1 METNQKEVIVSVK
14 DISKRYVIG
23 HRTNSSRTLR
33 DSIVGGV
40 KRVFRQDKKTRQEDF
55 WALKNVSFDVYKGE
69 TLGII
74 GSNGAG
80 KSTILKILSRIIE
93 PTNGEVSIEGRVASL
108 LEVGTGF
115 HPELTGRENVFF
127 NGSVLGMRRSEILQ
141 HFDEIVDFSEI
152 GKFIDTP
159 VKFYSSGMY
168 VRLAFAI
175 AAHLDPD
182 VLIIDEAL
190 AVGDVNFQQKCIDK
204 MRDSAR
210 SGKTVLF
217 VTHSMNIVEEIC
229 DRAVFLKNGKVEMIG
244 DTSKVVST
252 YLGATSQDLTTSWK
266 ATKANYIHQPGNPI
280 TPISL
285 SLKTRDNKSVD
296 RTIHYKEGLLV
307 DLSVS
312 IDQPSDDMSV
322 GISLYDEFN
331 NRLFRSS
338 HTDVEQKER
347 LKLKKGRN
355 DLSVEIPLDELREG
369 AYLIALDCDIYRKDW
384 VHNPYH
390 TPVRTKFFL
399 QNDGTKPTQWD
410 IEREG
415 LTKPIYPWHKTD

>member
-1 METNQKEVIVSVK
+1 MSDTQEPIVSVK
-14 DISKRYVIG
+14 GVSKRYIIG
-23 HRTNSSRTLR
+23 HRAHNSHTLR
-33 DSIVGGV
+33 DVMAGSIKNLLNRDAKV
-40 KRVFRQDKKTRQEDF
+40 RQEEF
-55 WALKNVSFDVYKGE
+55 WALRKVDFEVFKGE

-93 PTNGEVSIEGRVASL
+93 PTEGEVKIQGRVASL

-127 NGSVLGMRRSEILQ
+127 NGSVLGMSREEIIKR
-141 HFDEIVDFSEI
+141 FDEIVAFSEI

-252 YLGATSQDLTTSWK
+252 YLGTTSQNLD
-266 ATKANYIHQPGNPI
+266 TKWEVKGSSYVHRPDNPI
-280 TPISL
+280 KPISL
-285 SLKTRDNKSVD
+285 KLTTADGKPIE
-296 RTIHYKEGLLV
+296 RTVHYKEGLVATVTV
-307 DLSVS
+307 DVTN
-312 IDQPSDDMSV
+312 PSKDMSV
-322 GISLYDEFN
+322 GVSFYDEFN
-331 NRLFRSS
+331 NRLFRTSL
-338 HTDVEQKER
+338 TDVDTNER
-347 LKLKKGRN
+347 IKLKAGKN
-355 DLSVEIPLDELREG
+355 KLAVTVPLQDLREG
-369 AYLIALDCDIYRKDW
+369 AFIVALDCDIYRKDW

-399 QNDGTKPTQWD
+399 QNDGSKPPQWD
-410 IEREG
+410 VEREG
-415 LTKPIYPWHKTD
+415 LTKPILEWRTAD

>member
-1 METNQKEVIVSVK
+1 MSDKKDVVVSVK
-14 DISKRYVIG
+14 GVSKRYQIG
-23 HRTNSSRTLR
+23 HRANNSRTLR
-33 DSIVGGV
+33 DVMAGSV
-40 KRVFRQDKKTRQEDF
+40 KSVMGRGEKVRQEEF
-55 WALKNVSFDVYKGE
+55 WALRKVDFEVYKGE

-93 PTNGEVSIEGRVASL
+93 PTEGEVKIKGRVASL

-127 NGSVLGMRRSEILQ
+127 NGSVLGMSR
-141 HFDEIVDFSEI
+141 DEIVKRFNEIVEFSEI

-229 DRAVFLKNGKVEMIG
+229 DRAVFLKNGKIEMIG
-244 DTSKVVST
+244 DTSKVVSN
-252 YLGATSQDLTTSWK
+252 YLGTTSQNLDTHWSVK
-266 ATKANYIHQPGNPI
+266 GSSYVHRPDNPI
-280 TPISL
+280 KPISL
-285 SLKTRDNKSVD
+285 KLTTRDGKPFE
-296 RTIHYKEGLLV
+296 RTVHYKEGLVAHLV
-307 DLSVS
+307 VD
-312 IDQPSDDMSV
+312 IEKPTNDMSIGV
-322 GISLYDEFN
+322 SFYDEFN
-331 NRLFRSS
+331 NRLFRTSQ
-338 HTDVEQKER
+338 TDVDTKER
-347 LKLKKGRN
+347 LKLQPGRN
-355 DLSVEIPLDELREG
+355 KLSVAIPLESLREG
-369 AYLIALDCDIYRKDW
+369 AFIVALDCDIYRKDW

-390 TPVRTKFFL
+390 TPARTKFFL
-399 QNDGTKPTQWD
+399 QNDGTKPPQWD

-415 LTKPIYPWHKTD
+415 LTKPILEWQQTA

>member
-1 METNQKEVIVSVK
+1 MSEKQEPMVSVK
-14 DISKRYVIG
+14 GVSKRYQIG
-23 HRTNSSRTLR
+23 HRANNSHTLR
-33 DSIVGGV
+33 DMVAGSV
-40 KRVFRQDKKTRQEDF
+40 KNLLSQNEKTRQEEF
-55 WALKNVSFDVYKGE
+55 WALRKVSFDVFKGE

-93 PTNGEVSIEGRVASL
+93 PTEGEVTIQGRVASL

-127 NGSVLGMRRSEILQ
+127 NGSVLGMSRDEIIT
-141 HFDEIVDFSEI
+141 HFDEIVEFSEI

-244 DTSKVVST
+244 DTTKVVST
-252 YLGATSQDLTTSWK
+252 YLGMTSQNLDTSWTAKGSTYVHRPDNPIKPVSLTLTTADGK
-266 ATKANYIHQPGNPI
+266 PI
-280 TPISL
+280 E
-285 SLKTRDNKSVD
+285 RAV
-296 RTIHYKEGLLV
+296 HYKDGLTVTVVV
-307 DLSVS
+307 DVAK
-312 IDQPSDDMSV
+312 PSNDMSV
-322 GISLYDEFN
+322 GISFYDEFN
-331 NRLFRSS
+331 NRLFRSAL
-338 HTDVEQKER
+338 TDVEQKDR
-347 LKLKKGRN
+347 ISLKPGKNKLAVT
-355 DLSVEIPLDELREG
+355 LPLETLREG
-369 AYLIALDCDIYRKDW
+369 AFIVALDCDIYRKDW

-399 QNDGTKPTQWD
+399 QNDGTKPPQWD
-410 IEREG
+410 VEREG
-415 LTKPIYPWHKTD
+415 LTKPIYEWRTVA

>member
-1 METNQKEVIVSVK
+1 MSEKKEPVVSIKGV
-14 DISKRYVIG
+14 SKRYIIG
-23 HRTNSSRTLR
+23 HRPNNSRTLR
-33 DSIVGGV
+33 DVMAGSIKGLLSRGEN
-40 KRVFRQDKKTRQEDF
+40 TRQEEF
-55 WALKNVSFDVYKGE
+55 WALRNVDFDVYKGE

-93 PTNGEVSIEGRVASL
+93 PTEGEVKIQGRVASL

-127 NGSVLGMRRSEILQ
+127 NGSVLGMSRDEIVKR
-141 HFDEIVDFSEI
+141 FDEIVEFSEI

-229 DRAVFLKNGKVEMIG
+229 DRAVFLKNGKIEMIG

-252 YLGATSQDLTTSWK
+252 YLGTTSQNLETTWK
-266 ATKANYIHQPGNPI
+266 AKGSSYVHRPDNPI
-280 TPISL
+280 KPISL
-285 SLKTRDNKSVD
+285 KLATGDGKPFE
-296 RTIHYKEGLLV
+296 RTVHYKEGLVAELV
-307 DLSVS
+307 VD
-312 IDQPSDDMSV
+312 IEKPTTDMSV
-322 GISLYDEFN
+322 GVSFYDEFN
-331 NRLFRSS
+331 NRLFRTSQ
-338 HTDVEQKER
+338 TDVDTKDRPQ
-347 LKLKKGRN
+347 LKPGRN
-355 DLSVEIPLDELREG
+355 KLSVELPLHDLREG
-369 AYLIALDCDIYRKDW
+369 AFIVALDCDVYRKDW

-399 QNDGTKPTQWD
+399 QNDGTKPAQWD

-415 LTKPIYPWHKTD
+415 LTKPILEWRVAD